1 LLRDAVEP
9 NALVEQSYPVERR
22 GHAMDCRG
30 KGERTIAIG
39 IINGYEQPHRRR
51 KAHPSC
57 G

>member
-9 NALVEQSYPVERR
+9 NALVELSYPVERR

-39 IINGYEQPHRRR
+39 IINGYEQPNRRR